1 MPSNDSSNQPE
12 LNKENFICPHCG
24 VVAQQVW
31 GNASR
36 STDHTLELVDR
47 FYRDYRKGIDQ
58 YKDKAIGNFLNRM
71 NEVLPRQLMTAFP
84 KGLSFSFCGNC
95 HELSFW
101 FGNKLIFPKQSSF
114 SEPNEDMSEE
124 IKNLY
129 SEAAEISSYSPRAS
143 AALLRL
149 CVEKLCAD
157 DLEEKGNLNTC
168 IGNLVQKGLPVQI
181 QQALDYCRVIGNN
194 ALHAGEISLEED
206 PQIVPLLFSLVNDIA
221 QEMITK
227 PKHLKEK
234 YDALPAGYIK
244 QIEKRDDN

>member
-12 LNKENFICPHCG
+12 LNKESFICPSCK
-24 VVAQQVW
+24 VIAQQVW

-36 STDHTLELVDR
+36 SAEHTLELVDQ
-47 FYRDYRKGIDQ
+47 FYRDYRKNIDQ
-58 YKDKAIGNFLNRM
+58 YKDEAIEYFLNGL

-84 KGLSFSFCGNC
+84 RGLSFAFCGNC

-114 SEPNEDMSEE
+114 SEPNNNMSEE
-124 IKNLY
+124 IRNLY
-129 SEAAEISSYSPRAS
+129 SEAAEIYPYSSRAS

-149 CVEKLCAD
+149 CVEKLCTE
-157 DLEEKGNLNTC
+157 LEEKGNLNTC

-234 YDALPAGYIK
+234 YDALPEGYIK
-244 QIEKRDDN
+244 QIEKRDNN